1 MWFEAGGYRF
11 TFLPTMLYWNVTGNA
26 CVRGP
31 LQVINMQLSDREIQ
45 NTLDL
50 LKRQQMMGEEA
61 VAPVMSA
68 EEIDGIRQFVRQIDE
83 MPPIRQDRV
92 ERVRKALEA
101 SSYNVTGDDVAK
113 KLIGRIISD
122 KLH

>member
-1 MWFEAGGYRF
+1 MTE
-11 TFLPTMLYWNVTGNA
+11 NA
-26 CVRGP
+26 CKREL
-31 LQVINMQLSDREIQ
+31 LQVMKMQLSDREIQ

-50 LKRQQMMGEEA
+50 LKKQKMMGEEA

-68 EEIDGIRQFVRQIDE
+68 EEIDGIRRFVRQIDE

-92 ERVRKALEA
+92 EKVRKALKA

>member
-1 MWFEAGGYRF
+1 
-11 TFLPTMLYWNVTGNA
+11 
-26 CVRGP
+26 
-31 LQVINMQLSDREIQ
+31 MQLSDREIQ

-50 LKRQQMMGEEA
+50 LRKKQMMGEDDA
-61 VAPVMSA
+61 AAALSA
-68 EEIDGIRQFVRQIDE
+68 EEIEDIQEVVKKMDE
-83 MPPIRQDRV
+83 MPPVRQERV
-92 ERVRKALEA
+92 EKVRRALES

>member
-1 MWFEAGGYRF
+1 
-11 TFLPTMLYWNVTGNA
+11 
-26 CVRGP
+26 
-31 LQVINMQLSDREIQ
+31 MQLSDREIQ

-50 LKRQQMMGEEA
+50 LKKKQMMGEDDA
-61 VAPVMSA
+61 TTVLSA
-68 EEIDGIRQFVRQIDE
+68 EEIEDIQQVVKKLDE
-83 MPPIRQDRV
+83 MPPIRQERV
-92 ERVRKALEA
+92 EKVRRALES

>member
-1 MWFEAGGYRF
+1 MK
-11 TFLPTMLYWNVTGNA
+11 
-26 CVRGP
+26 
-31 LQVINMQLSDREIQ
+31 MQLSDREIQ

-83 MPPIRQDRV
+83 RPPIRQDRV
-92 ERVRKALEA
+92 EKVRKALET

>member
-1 MWFEAGGYRF
+1 
-11 TFLPTMLYWNVTGNA
+11 
-26 CVRGP
+26 
-31 LQVINMQLSDREIQ
+31 MQLSDREIQ

-50 LKRQQMMGEEA
+50 LKKKQTMGESED
-61 VAPVMSA
+61 APMLSA
-68 EEIDGIRQFVRQIDE
+68 EEIEGIQQVVKKIDE
-83 MPPIRQDRV
+83 IPPIRQDRV
-92 ERVRKALEA
+92 EKVRRALES